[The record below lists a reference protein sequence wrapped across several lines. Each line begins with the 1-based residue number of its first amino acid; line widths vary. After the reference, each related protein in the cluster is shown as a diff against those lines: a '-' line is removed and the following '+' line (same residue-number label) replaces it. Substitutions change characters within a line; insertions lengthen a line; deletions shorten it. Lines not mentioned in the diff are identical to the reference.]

1 MTSAGRFEMVVF
13 AIIDG
18 SNTFQWCV
26 PSSSRHSHA
35 TCAHIHLFIPFGGRF
50 NPQGNVLPFA
60 QAFKCEAL
68 TLEELAERIAKDDH
82 IKPSDNKPPGAP
94 PTPVESVDGTVL
106 ASERGKR
113 RRRAVGKG
121 NTKMRPQAN
130 DKHRGHSSEE
140 DP

>member
-1 MTSAGRFEMVVF
+1 MV
-13 AIIDG
+13 AYI
-18 SNTFQWCV
+18 N
-26 PSSSRHSHA
+26 
-35 TCAHIHLFIPFGGRF
+35 LFIPFGGRF

-82 IKPSDNKPPGAP
+82 LQPSDNKPPVAP
-94 PTPVESVDGTVL
+94 PTTTVESVDDTVP

-113 RRRAVGKG
+113 RRRRAAGKG
-121 NTKMRPQAN
+121 STKTRPQTN
-130 DKHRGHSSEE
+130 GKHSHSSSEE